1 MVQREERF
9 SWEEFKIFHAYSMHN
24 IGTYLTTH
32 HSSTLFIY
40 FFILIGPLGPLL
52 KHFIYWV
59 NCNLPAP
66 KRWGQIQSPY

>member
-40 FFILIGPLGPLL
+40 FFILIGPLGP
-52 KHFIYWV
+52 
-59 NCNLPAP
+59 
-66 KRWGQIQSPY
+66 